1 MSIKRRHMTVNQEVK
16 GTLARLLATEN
27 LTVEH
32 RRVTTA
38 YFDVEKRLLCLPIWN
53 TASETVYDLLVGHE
67 VGHALYTP
75 QEGLEDAPKA
85 FVNVLEDARI
95 ERMMKVTYPGLRKT
109 FFDGYKELWDRDFF
123 SVANEDLTKIP
134 LIDRINLYFKGS
146 STIEFTDAEQIFVS
160 RASKTK
166 TFQDVLDLANDLY
179 DYAQQAQET
188 KEQIADAP
196 DSPDL
201 VDEDGDISV
210 DKEEE
215 LEIDPVSKEET
226 DESQD
231 DKGELS
237 DSELLDQLNYGGEGL
252 QDFKPEP
259 KDYDETESLTDSA
272 FKEALETLIDDSA
285 KEWVYL
291 DLPKI
296 DVKKVV
302 TPAAQV
308 QEDLR
313 FHFYGLAVSS
323 KEELQ
328 QHEESLEYA
337 IQHYQ
342 KFKKD
347 TQKTVNYLVKQ
358 FEMKKA
364 ADQYKRAATS
374 KTGVID
380 TNKLHQYK
388 LTEDIFKKI
397 TTVSDGKNHGLVMFL
412 DWSGSMNQVLLDTLK
427 QTYNLI
433 WFCKK
438 SNIPFRVLAFQ
449 NGYYSRSE
457 SYSHECV
464 KNPKE
469 NQLHIGSDFRLIEFF
484 SSRQNPRSLEES
496 LKLVYAQ
503 AFAMNSWRMRI
514 HQGYNLG
521 GTPLAEAI
529 YCARDIVND
538 LKRTDKVQKVNVVC
552 LTDGESNPIQWLQER
567 SSDYYGDGLLPRQ
580 LCHSGGRVFFIRDPE
595 TGVTKKIS
603 TSPYVTTKEIVSFFR
618 GITNYNWIGIRICS
632 KSEANRVFRYF
643 ADENYSILDKQWK
656 KERFASIKEKCGFSE
671 AFFMPD
677 QGIGEGTANLE
688 VKQKGEEAT
697 RAELTR
703 AFKKHMGSKMSN
715 KTILNKFIEQIA

>member
-618 GITNYNWIGIRICS
+618 GITNYNWIGIRLCS

-688 VKQKGEEAT
+688 VKQKDEEAT

>member
-618 GITNYNWIGIRICS
+618 GITNYNWIGIRLCS

-677 QGIGEGTANLE
+677 QGIGEGTTNLE

>member
-134 LIDRINLYFKGS
+134 LIDRINLYFKGN

-231 DKGELS
+231 NKGELS

-618 GITNYNWIGIRICS
+618 GITNYNWIGIRLCS

-677 QGIGEGTANLE
+677 QGIGEGTTNLE

>member
-134 LIDRINLYFKGS
+134 LIDRINLYFKGN

-231 DKGELS
+231 NKGELS

-618 GITNYNWIGIRICS
+618 GITNYNWIGIRLCS

>member
-1 MSIKRRHMTVNQEVK
+1 MTVNQEVK

-618 GITNYNWIGIRICS
+618 GITNYNWIGIRLCS

>member
-1 MSIKRRHMTVNQEVK
+1 MTVNQEVK

-134 LIDRINLYFKGS
+134 LIDRINLYFKGN

-231 DKGELS
+231 NKGELS

-618 GITNYNWIGIRICS
+618 GITNYNWIGIRLCS

>member
-618 GITNYNWIGIRICS
+618 GITNYNWIGIRLCS